1 MEAQR
6 QAGNR
11 LWIKSLAHGDVSAK
25 LMPPAAP
32 NDELLPIFCL
42 VTQLSGFSLLLQ
54 GSRHLPDPSTGHWRR
69 PTTWAQCIC
78 IADEPNPEVKT
89 TARERLASL
98 AMPCWVSSFF
108 HPCQFAFQR
117 VCWFAGAGCRDL
129 YQQQPTR
136 STPRAFRARAFK
148 WQLCSI
154 PCMLHLSEDGTWWD
168 EPSFVRKDSTIDR
181 KGCLIFSIL
190 RYTLLDEM

>member
-1 MEAQR
+1 MKHQIGRVHPRCHSLTASAEASAEGALRALPVEAQR

-32 NDELLPIFCL
+32 NDESLPIFCL

-98 AMPCWVSSFF
+98 AMPC
-108 HPCQFAFQR
+108 
-117 VCWFAGAGCRDL
+117 
-129 YQQQPTR
+129 
-136 STPRAFRARAFK
+136 
-148 WQLCSI
+148 
-154 PCMLHLSEDGTWWD
+154 
-168 EPSFVRKDSTIDR
+168 
-181 KGCLIFSIL
+181 
-190 RYTLLDEM
+190 